1 MNALVI
7 AKKDALPVWTSVA
20 DPVAG
25 LAEAIVRVHAAAL
38 NHRDVWIQRG
48 QYAGLRWPIIVGS
61 DGAGIV
67 AAVGPEAGGT
77 AGAED
82 AAAAGSAAGSG
93 SAGGEWIGKAVI
105 IDPSIGW
112 GEAEGF
118 QSPTGFSVLGLPADG
133 TLAEYVRVPV
143 ANLVEKPAHLSWE
156 EAAALPLAGITAFR
170 SVVVRARVRPGERV
184 LITGVGGG
192 VALFAFQFAVAV
204 GARVYV
210 SSGSELKLSAAMAL
224 GAAGGVNYK
233 DAGWVGALRSI
244 AGGGFDV
251 IIDGAAGSSV
261 NDLLDLAVPG
271 GRVVFYG
278 ATLGNAPDVL
288 IRRIFWKQLN
298 ILGSTMG
305 SPADFAAM
313 AAFVSLHGL
322 RPVVDSVFSPLD
334 GAAAFVRMEEGGQFG
349 KIVLQIK

>member
-1 MNALVI
+1 MKALVI
-7 AKKDALPVWTSVA
+7 AQKDAAPAWTSVA

-25 LAEAIVRVHAAAL
+25 PGEAIVRVHAAAL

-48 QYAGLRWPIIVGS
+48 QYAGLRWPIVVGS

-67 AAVGPEAGGT
+67 V
-77 AGAED
+77 
-82 AAAAGSAAGSG
+82 SVG
-93 SAGGEWIGKAVI
+93 SAGAARASFATGADAAGTEWIGKAVI

-118 QSPTGFSVLGLPADG
+118 QSPSGFSVLGLPAYG
-133 TLAEYVRVPV
+133 TLAECVRVPV
-143 ANLVEKPAHLSWE
+143 ANLIEKPAHLSWE

-170 SVVVRARVRPGERV
+170 SVAVRAQVRSGERV

-192 VALFAFQFAVAV
+192 VALFALQFAVAL
-204 GARVYV
+204 GASVYV
-210 SSGSELKLSAAMAL
+210 SSGSEAKLAKALTL

-233 DAGWVGALRSI
+233 DAGWVGSLRQM
-244 AGGGFDV
+244 AGGFDA

-271 GRVVFYG
+271 GRIVFYG

-288 IRRIFWKQLN
+288 VRRIFWKQLN

-313 AAFVSLHGL
+313 AAFVSSRGL
-322 RPVVDSVFSPLD
+322 RPVVDSVFSASD
-334 GAAAFVRMEEGGQFG
+334 GAAAFARMEEGGQFG
-349 KIVLQIK
+349 KIVLKMI

>member
-1 MNALVI
+1 MKALVI
-7 AKKDALPVWTSVA
+7 AEKNAPPVWTSVA

-25 LAEAIVRVHAAAL
+25 PGEAIVRVNAAAL

-48 QYAGLRWPIIVGS
+48 QYAGLRWPIVVGS

-67 AAVGPEAGGT
+67 EEGPN
-77 AGAED
+77 
-82 AAAAGSAAGSG
+82 
-93 SAGGEWIGKAVI
+93 EWQGKSVI

-170 SVVVRARVRPGERV
+170 SVAVRARVESGERV

-192 VALFAFQFAVAV
+192 VALFALQFALAM

-210 SSGSELKLSAAMAL
+210 SSGSEAKISAALAL

-233 DAGWVGALRSI
+233 EAGWVGALRSM

-271 GRVVFYG
+271 GRIVFYG
-278 ATLGNAPDVL
+278 ATLGNAPEVL

-313 AAFVSLHGL
+313 AAFVASHGL
-322 RPVVDSVFSPLD
+322 RPVVDSVFSPAD
-334 GAAAFVRMEEGGQFG
+334 GAAAFARMEEGGQFG
-349 KIVLQIK
+349 KIVVKIK

>member
-1 MNALVI
+1 MKALVI
-7 AKKDALPVWTSVA
+7 SEKDAPPVWSSVA

-25 LAEAIVRVHAAAL
+25 PGEAIVRVAAAAL

-48 QYAGLRWPIIVGS
+48 QYAGLRWPIVVGS
-61 DGAGIV
+61 DGAGMV
-67 AAVGPEAGGT
+67 AEVGALAT
-77 AGAED
+77 AGAG
-82 AAAAGSAAGSG
+82 A
-93 SAGGEWIGKAVI
+93 AGGESADTVGTGFAAETDWSGKAVLI
-105 IDPSIGW
+105 NPSIGW

-118 QSPTGFSVLGLPADG
+118 QSPAGFSVLGLPANG
-133 TLAEYVRVPV
+133 TLAEYVRVPA

-156 EAAALPLAGITAFR
+156 EAAALPLAGITAYR
-170 SVVVRARVRPGERV
+170 SVVVRAQVQPGERV
-184 LITGVGGG
+184 LVTGVGGG
-192 VALFAFQFAVAV
+192 VALFALQFAVAL

-210 SSGSELKLSAAMAL
+210 SSGSEDKLARALEL

-233 DAGWVGALRSI
+233 DAGWVHSLRSM
-244 AGGGFDV
+244 AGGFDV

-271 GRVVFYG
+271 GRLVFYG

-298 ILGSTMG
+298 IFGSTMG

-313 AAFVSLHGL
+313 VAFVSLHGL
-322 RPVVDSVFSPLD
+322 RPVIDSVFPPAE
-334 GAAAFVRMEEGGQFG
+334 GAAAFARMEGGGQFG
-349 KIVLQIK
+349 KIVLRIK